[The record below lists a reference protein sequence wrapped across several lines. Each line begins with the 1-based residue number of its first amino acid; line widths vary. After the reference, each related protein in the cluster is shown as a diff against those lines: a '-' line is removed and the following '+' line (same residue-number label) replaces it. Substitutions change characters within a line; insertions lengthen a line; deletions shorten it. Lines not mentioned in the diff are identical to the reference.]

1 MTASLP
7 GPRGGRGGPGNVSVA
22 AAGSGPAPAGL
33 LATADRGGVVAE
45 AARALGRSPGRP
57 PTPPELSLR
66 RLLAG
71 NQRFLA
77 GRPAHPRQD
86 LYRVAQVSAGQN
98 PMAMSLGC
106 ADSRVPPETLF
117 DQGIGDLFD
126 QRVAGNVVDESV
138 LGSIEYGAEH
148 LGVPLLLVLGHSS
161 CGAVAATMSSVRTG
175 EEPGGHVG
183 AIVRAIRPAV
193 EPVLSGTAPAGVPAQ
208 VTRDCELA
216 NVAWVMGQVR
226 ARSQVVA
233 ELEAQGRLAVVGGY
247 YDLATGAVSLVG

>member
-7 GPRGGRGGPGNVSVA
+7 GPRGGRGGPGNVRVA
-22 AAGSGPAPAGL
+22 AADSGPPSSGP
-33 LATADRGGVVAE
+33 LATVDRSGVAAE
-45 AARALGRSPGRP
+45 AARALGRSPGLTTSR
-57 PTPPELSLR
+57 PELSLR

-86 LYRVAQVSAGQN
+86 LRRVEQVAAGQN
-98 PMAMSLGC
+98 PIAMSLGC

-126 QRVAGNVVDESV
+126 QRVAGNVVDASV

-161 CGAVAATMSSVRTG
+161 CGAVAATISSVRTG
-175 EEPGGHVG
+175 QEPGGHVG
-183 AIVRAIRPAV
+183 AIVQAIRPAV
-193 EPVLSGTAPAGVPAQ
+193 EPVLAGSDPSGPHHAVA
-208 VTRDCELA
+208 RDCELA
-216 NVAWVMGQVR
+216 NVAWVMGQIR
-226 ARSQVVA
+226 TRSEVVA

-247 YDLATGAVSLVG
+247 YDLASGAVSLIG